1 MTNSFYKKYYEKY
14 YSDLTLADSEHTP
27 PEVLHELVVKFNSH
41 SIFNSPSISDS
52 LMAIIFL
59 FITRIFL
66 SIARNPSTSE
76 ETLRE
81 IIYTHPRSYSAQ
93 VIVNQFNTASPIPSR
108 NLDNLYIFREA
119 VLFRDRHCY
128 SESECQT

>member
-1 MTNSFYKKYYEKY
+1 MTNSFYKKYYSEF
-14 YSDLTLADSEHTP
+14 TLANSEHTP
-27 PEVLHELVVKFNSH
+27 PEVLHELVLK
-41 SIFNSPSISDS
+41 FNSPSI
-52 LMAIIFL
+52 LPYFRTNIFL
-59 FITRIFL
+59 P
-66 SIARNPSTSE
+66 IARNPSTSE